1 MKRDDVVRHQDQHY
15 SDRWE
20 ALTERYSEIQAEV
33 MREHLVTH
41 GAQTSPH
48 LQARAQIAR
57 VELEELKREIAA
69 SGEGD

>member
-1 MKRDDVVRHQDQHY
+1 MKDDDAGRHQDQHY
-15 SDRWE
+15 ADRWE
-20 ALTERYSEIQAEV
+20 AVTERYSEIQAEV

-57 VELEELKREIAA
+57 VELEELKREIAS
-69 SGEGD
+69 SGEND